1 MANLKNK
8 KIKQKEELKTILDR
22 LKKAGKRVVFTNGC
36 FDLLHI
42 GHTRYLEE
50 ARKLGD
56 ILVVAVNSDLSV
68 KTIKGDQRPI
78 IPEQERAEVL
88 AALHC
93 VDFVVI
99 FSEPDPYNLI
109 SLLKPYVLVKGGDWN
124 KNHIIGRDVVESDG
138 GQVVTISE
146 IKGASTSDII
156 GRIIQKTGNAFTNK
170 KG

>member
-1 MANLKNK
+1 MANSKKNK
-8 KIKQKEELKTILDR
+8 VKQKDELKTIVDR
-22 LKKAGKRVVFTNGC
+22 MKEAGKRIVFTNGC

-50 ARKLGD
+50 AKKLGD

-78 IPEQERAEVL
+78 VPEQERAEVL
-88 AALHC
+88 AALKH
-93 VDFVVI
+93 VDFVVV

-109 SLLKPYVLVKGGDWN
+109 SLLRPHVLVKGGDWN
-124 KNHIIGRDVVESDG
+124 KNHIIGKDIVESDE

-156 GRIIQKTGNAFTNK
+156 DRIIREWGIDSQNK
-170 KG
+170 ST